1 MNVAIICVTLIL
13 PFWRSGVWVTRLWRI
28 TPQRLLVI
36 AHVSKSITSNGNGAK
51 GLAALCQS
59 WRRSVKMELGPPSFV
74 GCKFKQRVFRNSA
87 VFNLLVKFR
96 ILHEGLN
103 FSIFF
108 PTTSFLEM
116 LSFQWIS
123 ACCNSKNALVMS
135 MEAFGLCS
143 RCYKLLM
150 LGFWSVHSTCL
161 ARTWLCC
168 HF

>member
-1 MNVAIICVTLIL
+1 MNVAIICVTLYL
-13 PFWRSGVWVTRLWRI
+13 PFWRSGVGVTRLWRI

-36 AHVSKSITSNGNGAK
+36 AHVNKSITPNGNGAN

-87 VFNLLVKFR
+87 VLILLVKFR
-96 ILHEGLN
+96 SLHEGLN

-108 PTTSFLEM
+108 LTTSFLEL
-116 LSFQWIS
+116 LSFQLIW
-123 ACCNSKNALVMS
+123 ACYNYKDALVMS
-135 MEAFGLCS
+135 MEVFGLCNQ
-143 RCYKLLM
+143 CYKLLM

-161 ARTWLCC
+161 ARTRLCC